1 MSNDTDT
8 RDSRRGSRQDLRWA
22 ALAGVLLV
30 LPFAVL
36 EARTSTITEQNAS
49 GLIVLFGLL
58 WLLAAVFVVVL
69 TAIVRHAWFGRDTPT
84 RLVSVG
90 VRVAVLAVIAAVW
103 VSIVVDQMP
112 CFLGIANCD

>member
-1 MSNDTDT
+1 MHKDTDT
-8 RDSRRGSRQDLRWA
+8 RDSHRDARRELRWA

-36 EARTSTITEQNAS
+36 EARTTTITGRNAL

-58 WLLAAVFVVVL
+58 WLLAAAFVVVL
-69 TAIVRHAWFGRDTPT
+69 TALIRYAWLGADTPT
-84 RLVSVG
+84 SLIAVG
-90 VRVAVLAVIAAVW
+90 VRVAVLAVIAVLW